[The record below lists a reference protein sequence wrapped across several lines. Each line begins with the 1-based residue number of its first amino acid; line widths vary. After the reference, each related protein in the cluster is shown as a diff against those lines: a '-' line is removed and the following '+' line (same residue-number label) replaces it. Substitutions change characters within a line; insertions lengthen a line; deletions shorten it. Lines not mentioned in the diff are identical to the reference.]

1 MTLRLLSLR
10 YLPVDDSQKFLLIVK
25 SSSAAKKKSD
35 EFSIVSVNED
45 NVDTSIP
52 SERPVTVE
60 IQING
65 SQIEGVLG
73 KHITVELHQ
82 RVDGDKILIGS
93 AKIAVRD
100 IILSTAET
108 THSLKLFNNS

>member
-1 MTLRLLSLR
+1 MVPGAKTDQLSQIERVSVTLRLLSLR

-65 SQIEGVLG
+65 S
-73 KHITVELHQ
+73 
-82 RVDGDKILIGS
+82 
-93 AKIAVRD
+93 
-100 IILSTAET
+100 
-108 THSLKLFNNS
+108 